1 TSLRHLSFLGETV
14 SVAEGVTNPWTLVGQ
29 LSLVLFVVFTVD
41 AAIAVWR
48 RGEKR
53 QALIIGGGI
62 TLCLVAST
70 LQSLLV
76 VWGIIHC
83 PVTVSLFF
91 LFILMA
97 VGFEMSRDMRRAMQ
111 LSEDLHSSEERI
123 ALAAGAAGLR
133 YWEWD
138 IGRDVLWAT
147 HLGQRSPGPA
157 RARHRKFDEFLE
169 SVYAADREAVS
180 HALAK
185 SINHD
190 GDYECEYRVSQPN
203 GEIKWMLSRGRVEF
217 NEAGKPLRMRG
228 VSIDIT
234 ERKRGQDALQESE
247 SRFRSIANAAP
258 VMIWISGTD
267 KLSNFLN
274 QGWLDFR
281 GRTMEQEMGGGWAEG
296 VHPDDLDECLKR
308 YVESFDARV
317 SFSMEYR
324 LCRHDGEYRWVLD
337 TGVPYYDSGGGFL
350 GYIGCC
356 VDLTERKQAEEKF
369 RLVVESS
376 PGGILLVDGEGR
388 IVLVNTTAEK
398 YFGYSRVELVGQAV
412 DMLLPERFRSA
423 HPGHRAGFLTATSAP
438 ALGTGREVFARRKD
452 GTEFPVEIGLSPIK
466 TAEGMLVLTVIVDIT
481 ARKQAEAEAL
491 GQRAELTHS
500 SRVSTLGALASSLAH
515 ELNQP
520 LSAILGNAQAASRFM
535 VATPPD
541 LAEIRG
547 ALEDI
552 AQDTRRAGE
561 VIRQMRALV
570 RKDEPDIQSLDI
582 NRVISDVARLL
593 HSDILARRMR
603 ISLKLNPALGRV
615 KGDSVQLQQVILNLT
630 LNALDAMKD
639 AEESRREVVL
649 RSRRLNDKTV
659 QVEVSD
665 GGTGITA
672 DRLVQL
678 FEPFRS
684 SKKEGL
690 GLGLSICRSIIEAHH
705 GRIWADNNVGPGA
718 TLFFT
723 LPMEPVPTDRT

>member
-1 TSLRHLSFLGETV
+1 LSM
-14 SVAEGVTNPWTLVGQ
+14 
-29 LSLVLFVVFTVD
+29 VLFVVFVVD
-41 AAIAVWR
+41 ATMAVWR

-76 VWGIIHC
+76 VWGIVHC

-97 VGFEMSRDMRRAMQ
+97 VGFEMSRDMRRAAQ
-111 LSEDLHSSEERI
+111 LSEDLHSSEERT

-147 HLGQRSPGPA
+147 HSRLRSPGPS
-157 RARHRKFDEFLE
+157 RSRHRGFDDFLE
-169 SVYAADREAVS
+169 SVHAADREAVS

-190 GDYECEYRVSQPN
+190 GDYESEYRVSHPN

-217 NEAGKPLRMRG
+217 NDAGKPLRMRG

-234 ERKRGQDALQESE
+234 ERKRGQEALRESE
-247 SRFRSIANAAP
+247 SRFRSIADAAP
-258 VMIWISGTD
+258 VLIWISGTD
-267 KLSNFLN
+267 KLCNFFN

-281 GRTMEQEMGGGWAEG
+281 GRTMEQELGNGWSEG
-296 VHPDDLDECLKR
+296 IHPEDLDECLKL
-308 YVESFDARV
+308 YVESFEARV
-317 SFSMEYR
+317 SFSIEYR
-324 LCRHDGEYRWVLD
+324 LRRRDGEYRWILD
-337 TGVPYYDSGGGFL
+337 TGVPYYEAGGKFL

-398 YFGYSRVELVGQAV
+398 YFGYSREELVGQKV
-412 DMLLPERFRSA
+412 ETLLPDRFRAA
-423 HPGHRAGFLTATSAP
+423 HPDHRAGFFTATPTRAT
-438 ALGTGREVFARRKD
+438 GTGRELFARRKD

-466 TAEGMLVLTVIVDIT
+466 TPEGILVLTVIVDIT
-481 ARKQAEAEAL
+481 VRKQAEAETL
-491 GQRAELTHS
+491 RQRAELTHS

-535 VATPPD
+535 AATPPD

-570 RKDEPDIQSLDI
+570 RKDEPNMQSLDI
-582 NRVISDVARLL
+582 NRVVSDVARLL
-593 HSDILARRMR
+593 HSDILVRRMR
-603 ISLKLNPALGRV
+603 ISLQLDPALGRV
-615 KGDSVQLQQVILNLT
+615 KGDSAQLQQVILNLT

-639 AEESRREVVL
+639 VAESRREVVL
-649 RSRRLNDKTV
+649 RSRRLNDETV

-665 GGTGITA
+665 GGAGITP
-672 DRLVQL
+672 DRLGQL

-690 GLGLSICRSIIEAHH
+690 GLGLSISRSIIEAHR
-705 GRIWADNNVGPGA
+705 GRIWAENNAGPGA
-718 TLFFT
+718 TLYFT
-723 LPMEPVPTDRT
+723 LPMEPMTPDET